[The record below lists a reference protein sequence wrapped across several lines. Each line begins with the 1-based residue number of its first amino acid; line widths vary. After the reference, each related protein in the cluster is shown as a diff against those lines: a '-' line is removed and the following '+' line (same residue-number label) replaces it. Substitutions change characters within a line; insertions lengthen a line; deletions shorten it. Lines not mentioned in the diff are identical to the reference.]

1 MDSHQTSNPERSCK
15 FGIVYLSYIPEG
27 LNVKILRE
35 ILQEF
40 GDVGRIYL
48 EPESTGKKRRTY
60 SEGWVEFNKKRVA
73 KLVAKTLNGTPLQ
86 YGRKHSKMNGQ
97 IWSIRYLHKFKW
109 THLTEQLTH
118 DRAVKNQ
125 KRRFELDHT
134 KKQVEFYQNMVERSK
149 IMKKNPRLAEKVPSE
164 DKMKVIE
171 KRQIKPREMDSVLDV
186 KVDED
191 FLSSIFRKVS

>member
-1 MDSHQTSNPERSCK
+1 M
-15 FGIVYLSYIPEG
+15 
-27 LNVKILRE
+27 KILRE